1 MKDSGVDTSGFQNI
15 VLMLIGVLMVMLI
28 SNVVTIISNPDNIKI
43 GALVTGEVYGDEG
56 FESTVPKFANMR
68 QDPVYID
75 VEPGRMTVYQ
85 YPTRPFVVN
94 SRDLQ
99 LPGNDFEKFLDW
111 LETRKQTR
119 YAVLLLRPGCAKFQ
133 RRLRMTFRE
142 RGIDVG
148 FEPWEE
154 GRPVQIA
161 GLIEETVVQESP
173 SEAADAAAA
182 AGGGGEAGD
191 GEAAEGDEGAADG
204 AEGEGKE

>member
-43 GALVTGEVYGDEG
+43 GALVTGEVYGDDG

-75 VEPGRMTVYQ
+75 VEPARMTVYQ

-94 SRDLQ
+94 ARDLQ

-133 RRLRMTFRE
+133 RRLRTTFRE

-182 AGGGGEAGD
+182 AGGGEDAGG
-191 GEAAEGDEGAADG
+191 GEAAEGDAGA
-204 AEGEGKE
+204 AEGEEEEGKE

>member
-1 MKDSGVDTSGFQNI
+1 MTDSGVDTSGFQNI

-43 GALVTGEVYGDEG
+43 GALVTGEVYGDDG

-75 VEPGRMTVYQ
+75 VEPGRMIVYQ

-94 SRDLQ
+94 ARDLQ

-119 YAVLLLRPGCAKFQ
+119 YAVLLLRPG
-133 RRLRMTFRE
+133 
-142 RGIDVG
+142 V
-148 FEPWEE
+148 
-154 GRPVQIA
+154 
-161 GLIEETVVQESP
+161 
-173 SEAADAAAA
+173 
-182 AGGGGEAGD
+182 
-191 GEAAEGDEGAADG
+191 
-204 AEGEGKE
+204 

>member
-43 GALVTGEVYGDEG
+43 GALVTGEVYGDDG

-75 VEPGRMTVYQ
+75 VEPGRMIVYQ

-94 SRDLQ
+94 ARDLQ

-133 RRLRMTFRE
+133 RRLRTTFRE

-161 GLIEETVVQESP
+161 GLIEETVIQESA
-173 SEAADAAAA
+173 S
-182 AGGGGEAGD
+182 GG
-191 GEAAEGDEGAADG
+191 
-204 AEGEGKE
+204 EGEGGEGGGAASDGGEEEGKE

>member
-75 VEPGRMTVYQ
+75 VEPGRMIVYQ

-94 SRDLQ
+94 ARDLQ

-111 LETRKQTR
+111 LESRKQTR

-133 RRLRMTFRE
+133 RRLRATFRE
-142 RGIDVG
+142 RDIDVG

-161 GLIEETVVQESP
+161 GLIEETVIQESA
-173 SEAADAAAA
+173 SDGEED
-182 AGGGGEAGD
+182 GGEGAA
-191 GEAAEGDEGAADG
+191 AAEGDGEDGGAAADG
-204 AEGEGKE
+204 EEEEGKE